1 MRQRIEAIGLLAL
14 LLLTGVTAWW
24 LTQRPGL
31 ASDVATLRELPPTVA
46 DWRAIDI
53 PIEQDVAD
61 MLRAD
66 LNVQRAYVHPQGY
79 VVYVYVG
86 YYGTTRG
93 GTPEHT
99 PEMCYPAQGWKILAR
114 DSFDVGGE
122 PGFAAR
128 EFVVEKDG
136 DRRLV
141 HFWYRTADET
151 GIQSTAALRW
161 HHFWARLSAGRG
173 DGALVRLDTPIEDGD
188 IDAARLKLLP
198 MDRAIESAVTIVW
211 PTEHVAATGAS

>member
-1 MRQRIEAIGLLAL
+1 MGQRIEAIAILIVLLM
-14 LLLTGVTAWW
+14 TGIVAWW

-31 ASDVATLRELPPTVA
+31 APDVASLRELPPAVA

-53 PIEQDVAD
+53 PIEQGVAD

-99 PEMCYPAQGWKILAR
+99 PELCYPAQGWEILER
-114 DSFDVGGE
+114 DSVEIAGADGLAV
-122 PGFAAR
+122 R
-128 EFVVEKDG
+128 EFVVEKG
-136 DRRLV
+136 GERRLV
-141 HFWYRTADET
+141 HFWYRTAEAT
-151 GIQSTAALRW
+151 GIRSTAALRW
-161 HHFWARLSAGRG
+161 RHFWARLAAGRG
-173 DGALVRLDTPIEDGD
+173 DGALVRLDTPIEGD
-188 IDAARLKLLP
+188 DVDAARLKLLP
-198 MDRAIESAVTIVW
+198 MDRAIESAVNDFW
-211 PTEHVAATGAS
+211 PTEQRASGAS